1 LFAGKLVT
9 YFMNL
14 SVNYELFTRLVVYSK
29 SYVADGDLVEENL
42 LNLNDP
48 VADLNMVSN
57 SRNFF
62 SVHINNFLV
71 NTANN
76 FPFMYSQER
85 FSQASLII

>member
-1 LFAGKLVT
+1 MEWWHFLFAGKLVT

-42 LNLNDP
+42 VNLNDP

-57 SRNFF
+57 SRKKK
-62 SVHINNFLV
+62 FLW
-71 NTANN
+71 T
-76 FPFMYSQER
+76 Y
-85 FSQASLII
+85 IIL